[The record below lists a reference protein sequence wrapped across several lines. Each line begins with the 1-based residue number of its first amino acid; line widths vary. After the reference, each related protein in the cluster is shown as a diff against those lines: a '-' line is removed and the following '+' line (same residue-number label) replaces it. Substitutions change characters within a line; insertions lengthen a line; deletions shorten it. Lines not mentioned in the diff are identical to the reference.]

1 MKRLLQLV
9 GSSAKARWNVKN
21 AVRERYLALAGLAG
35 ALRNLRRRE
44 RDEQEAAHLAATGNS
59 GSSATD
65 DTQVQVEST
74 EHKRGTARQLKQ
86 HAFFD

>member
-21 AVRERYLALAGLAG
+21 AVRERYMALASLAG

-44 RDEQEAAHLAATGNS
+44 RDEQEAAYIAATANS
-59 GSSATD
+59 SSGATG
-65 DTQVQVEST
+65 DTRVKVEIT
-74 EHKRGTARQLKQ
+74 EHKGGTARQLKQ